1 MALQSVSKS
10 ARKPVPKP
18 AVPRP
23 RGRPRSESAVSHE
36 VILDAVYELLHEKSV
51 CDLTIEEVAKKAGV
65 GKPTIYKWWP
75 NKAALVLAMFE
86 ERVVSKFAVPD
97 AKSAEQLMR
106 TQVTELIRALNGFFG
121 KVVAEIIG
129 EGQGDVEVL
138 REYRD
143 RYVHKRRAVTRE
155 AIERAIAS
163 GEFKRKIDPEFL
175 IDLIY
180 GPIYYRLLV
189 QHQKVDQR
197 FGQELVDAAMRWTK

>member
-1 MALQSVSKS
+1 MAAQSASKS
-10 ARKPVPKP
+10 ALNPS
-18 AVPRP
+18 APRR
-23 RGRPRSESAVSHE
+23 RGRPRRESAASHE
-36 VILDAVYELLHEKSV
+36 VILDAVYDLLHDKSV
-51 CDLTIEEVAKKAGV
+51 CDLTIEEVARKAGV

-97 AKSAEQLMR
+97 AKSAEQLIR

-155 AIERAIAS
+155 AIERAVAG
-163 GEFKRKIDPEFL
+163 GEFKRKVDPEFL

-189 QHQKVDQR
+189 QHQKLDQR
-197 FGQELVDAAMRWTK
+197 FGQALVDAAMTGLK